1 MNLNIEHI
9 LFCMRVNDNN
19 VYAGTTLGSKPVY
32 AAGGAVLGGVG
43 MGPGLAG
50 LQQHNKFNTI
60 SNIHKRGGGELITL
74 YIMTIPSHPTSKAL

>member
-1 MNLNIEHI
+1 M
-9 LFCMRVNDNN
+9 
-19 VYAGTTLGSKPVY
+19 Y

-74 YIMTIPSHPTSKAL
+74 YIMNDNTLPPDLKSAVKMTINVEVV

>member
-1 MNLNIEHI
+1 M
-9 LFCMRVNDNN
+9 
-19 VYAGTTLGSKPVY
+19 Y

-60 SNIHKRGGGELITL
+60 SNIHKRGGGELTTVNMSHDVTL
-74 YIMTIPSHPTSKAL
+74 SLTSKAL

>member
-1 MNLNIEHI
+1 
-9 LFCMRVNDNN
+9 MRVNPDN

-60 SNIHKRGGGELITL
+60 SNIHKRGGGELKTVNISYGNTL
-74 YIMTIPSHPTSKAL
+74 SLTSKAL